1 MMEILKQDQYSPLPV
16 EEQIAVIFFASHGDY
31 AKDVEVRDMARTG
44 NELLQF
50 LRTFHPEVLAAI
62 REQKVM
68 TDEIT
73 ADLDKAIKE
82 FKSK

>member
-1 MMEILKQDQYSPLPV
+1 
-16 EEQIAVIFFASHGDY
+16 
-31 AKDVEVRDMARTG
+31 MARTG